1 MSNGHLCHF
10 WLHMSIFMD
19 VSCPVKRNY
28 MLSFFQVQSAFLP
41 ASGLFARSTVW
52 SRLTEEHFARG
63 RALMP
68 HQIFL
73 SHLSS
78 RISLLLL
85 SKYFSHFSSRI
96 SNGPLIL
103 WPKQAFPHEEHFSC
117 STSCPVIVR
126 LRIGGRGGVT
136 MFRDCMKPA
145 VIAISIYEWVVNYEL

>member
-1 MSNGHLCHF
+1 MPLLAPHVPFYWTTDVHKNRLHAVLFSGTIGFLACF
-10 WLHMSIFMD
+10 WFVRKIYSVVKVDWRNTLHEEELW
-19 VSCPVKRNY
+19 CLTKY
-28 MLSFFQVQSAFLP
+28 FFPTFSP
-41 ASGLFARSTVW
+41 
-52 SRLTEEHFARG
+52 
-63 RALMP
+63 
-68 HQIFL
+68 
-73 SHLSS
+73 

-85 SKYFSHFSSRI
+85 SKYFSRFSSRI

-126 LRIGGRGGVT
+126 LRIWGEEGVT